1 MKRLIVLSFI
11 TLDGVMQAPG
21 GPEEDPTGGFRH
33 GGWVAGY
40 FDDFLGKVMV
50 EQMSKPFDL
59 LLGRK
64 TYEIFA
70 AHWPSVKAD
79 DDPIAAGINNAK
91 KYVASKSLKNL
102 DWSNSEL
109 IKGDVAKAVTELKE
123 QDGPEIQVHGSGN
136 LIQTLLK
143 YDLVD
148 ELWLKIFPI
157 TLGGGKRLFAE
168 GTIPVGLRLLD
179 NKVSPSGVVVAT
191 YARAGKVKTGSFAL
205 EPPTEAELA
214 RRQQLKKENSYG
226 ENNLGSQRE
235 TGQRLRT
242 PQGAPGAQDLAAGAC
257 RIQRWKD
264 RQTRG

>member
-1 MKRLIVLSFI
+1 MRKLVVLSFI
-11 TLDGVMQAPG
+11 SLDSVMQAPG
-21 GPEEDPTGGFRH
+21 GPEEDPTGGFKH

-50 EQMSKPFDL
+50 KQMSKPFDL

-70 AHWPSVKAD
+70 AHWPYAKTNG
-79 DDPIAAGINNAK
+79 DPIAAEINNAK
-91 KYVASKSLKNL
+91 KYVVSKTMITLE
-102 DWSNSEL
+102 WSNSEL
-109 IKGDVAKAVTELKE
+109 IKGDVAKEVKKLKE

-143 YDLVD
+143 HDLVD

-168 GTIPVGLRLLD
+168 GTIPVGFKLLESET
-179 NKVSPSGVVVAT
+179 SPSGVIVAT
-191 YARAGKVKTGSFAL
+191 YMRAGKVKTGSFAL

-214 RRQQLKKENSYG
+214 RRKRLKE
-226 ENNLGSQRE
+226 EE
-235 TGQRLRT
+235 
-242 PQGAPGAQDLAAGAC
+242 
-257 RIQRWKD
+257 
-264 RQTRG
+264 